1 VGRSDRNLVFKS
13 FTVTLRISL
22 AGLIDQIA
30 LPFLD
35 GSPRPNAAAAER
47 MGVAVS
53 QPGEL
58 SQRNGTNRSGFREV
72 AKSPFQD
79 HDLRTLRQ
87 ELLVEL
93 LGWVVGAPPVVAIRL
108 IQKNVVIEIGLND
121 IQVTSSAPHI
131 AAQEYRRSDRTLP
144 PKVFTQ
150 SHAVV

>member
-1 VGRSDRNLVFKS
+1 VGRSDRNLVFNS
-13 FTVTLRISL
+13 STVTLKIPL

-35 GSPRPNAAAAER
+35 DSSRPHDTATER

-58 SQRNGTNRSGFREV
+58 SRQRNGINRSGCREV

-87 ELLVEL
+87 ELLVEQ
-93 LGWVVGAPPVVAIRL
+93 LGWVVGAPSVVAKRL
-108 IQKNVVIEIGLND
+108 IQKNVVIETELND
-121 IQVTSSAPHI
+121 I
-131 AAQEYRRSDRTLP
+131 R
-144 PKVFTQ
+144 
-150 SHAVV
+150 